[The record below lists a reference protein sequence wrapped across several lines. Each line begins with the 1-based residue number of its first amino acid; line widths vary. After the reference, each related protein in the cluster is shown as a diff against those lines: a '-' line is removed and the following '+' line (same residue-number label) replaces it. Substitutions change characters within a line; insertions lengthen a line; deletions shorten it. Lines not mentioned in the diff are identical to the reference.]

1 MTTFSDNNAQVQSV
15 AEIMTL
21 AEAAAYLRLSKSTLY
36 QRKDIPR
43 HRIPG
48 SREVRFLRD
57 ELLSWL
63 KSGDLPPLSSD
74 TAVLTLPLGACPSNR
89 PTSNGSRLLRR

>member
-1 MTTFSDNNAQVQSV
+1 MIAAGDTHASAQTA

-21 AEAAAYLRLSKSTLY
+21 AEAAKYLRLSKSTLY

-48 SREVRFLRD
+48 SRKVRFLRD
-57 ELLSWL
+57 ELLAWL
-63 KSGDLPPLSSD
+63 KSGDMLPVSRVSE
-74 TAVLTLPLGACPSNR
+74 VLTLPLDR
-89 PTSNGSRLLRR
+89 PVGTVYHRNPRYR

>member
-1 MTTFSDNNAQVQSV
+1 MTPGVVQAHTV
-15 AEIMTL
+15 PEIMTL

-57 ELLSWL
+57 ELLTWL
-63 KSGDLPPLSSD
+63 KSGDAAVASSSPE
-74 TAVLTLPLGACPSNR
+74 VLILPLDRTAGAVYHRNPR
-89 PTSNGSRLLRR
+89 YR

>member
-1 MTTFSDNNAQVQSV
+1 MTPEAAHSHTVP
-15 AEIMTL
+15 EIMTL
-21 AEAAAYLRLSKSTLY
+21 AEAAAYLRLSRSTLY

-57 ELLSWL
+57 ELLGWL
-63 KSGDLPPLSSD
+63 KSGDVVAASRGPE
-74 TAVLTLPLGACPSNR
+74 VLTLPLDRTAGTVYHRNPR
-89 PTSNGSRLLRR
+89 YR

>member
-1 MTTFSDNNAQVQSV
+1 MTAPEVQTV
-15 AEIMTL
+15 TIPEIMTL

-43 HRIPG
+43 HRLPG

-57 ELLSWL
+57 ELLTWL
-63 KSGDLPPLSSD
+63 KSGDVTAAARPPE
-74 TAVLTLPLGACPSNR
+74 VLILPLDR
-89 PTSNGSRLLRR
+89 PAGTVYHRNPRYR

>member
-1 MTTFSDNNAQVQSV
+1 MQ

-43 HRIPG
+43 HRLPG
-48 SREVRFLRD
+48 SRELRFLKS
-57 ELLSWL
+57 ELTAWL
-63 KSGDLPPLSSD
+63 RSGRIALPILPPE
-74 TAVLTLPLGACPSNR
+74 AVKGPLDMAPATVYHRNAR
-89 PTSNGSRLLRR
+89 YR

>member
-1 MTTFSDNNAQVQSV
+1 MIAAGDKHASAQTA

-21 AEAAAYLRLSKSTLY
+21 AEAAKYLRLSKSTLY

-48 SREVRFLRD
+48 SRKVRFLRD
-57 ELLSWL
+57 ELLAWL
-63 KSGDLPPLSSD
+63 KSGDMLPVSRVPE
-74 TAVLTLPLGACPSNR
+74 VLTLPLDR
-89 PTSNGSRLLRR
+89 PAGTVYHRNPRYR

>member
-1 MTTFSDNNAQVQSV
+1 MTPEAAQAPTI

-57 ELLSWL
+57 ELLTWL
-63 KSGDLPPLSSD
+63 KGGDVVAASHPPE
-74 TAVLTLPLGACPSNR
+74 VLILPLDR
-89 PTSNGSRLLRR
+89 PAGTVYHRNPRYR

>member
-1 MTTFSDNNAQVQSV
+1 MTPEAAHTHSV
-15 AEIMTL
+15 PEIMTL

-57 ELLSWL
+57 ELLDWL
-63 KSGDLPPLSSD
+63 KSGDVVAASRGPE
-74 TAVLTLPLGACPSNR
+74 VLTFPLDRNAGTVYHRNPR
-89 PTSNGSRLLRR
+89 YR

>member
-1 MTTFSDNNAQVQSV
+1 MTPDAAHAYTVP
-15 AEIMTL
+15 EIMTL
-21 AEAAAYLRLSKSTLY
+21 AEAAIYLRLSKSTLY

-57 ELLSWL
+57 ELLAWL
-63 KSGDLPPLSSD
+63 KSGHAAPASTD
-74 TAVLTLPLGACPSNR
+74 TDVLTLPLDRTAGAVYHRNPR
-89 PTSNGSRLLRR
+89 YR